1 MDERRPTREDAPD
14 ALVRGSAAI
23 PSDAMPRRRTWGRR
37 ALGVLAALVLL
48 TLANVLA
55 TLLLDPYGSLSEV
68 RWSEYRSVARGGID
82 TIVVGSSVS
91 ERSVDLRVLDGTLRA
106 KSFSL
111 SSSAQSLED
120 SYIGIEQAIRDHH
133 VKRAVLGV
141 DYASFSEGSYPN
153 ARMAYLLARCE
164 GQSLGYRASALW
176 GLMGSHEFVGTSQ
189 SLNFLFPW
197 AFNRVGMS
205 PRAVVQNLRQRLD
218 GTTQLEAAQE
228 RDPQWHYQ
236 GKGYGNYDFVIDYA
250 NAKELL
256 FSSQYGKKPFRED
269 TLDAL
274 RRICDLCRRNG
285 VELTVV
291 VAPCPTFNVLCYG
304 DYYPQQMPRA
314 QKIVT
319 DAGFRFL
326 DFNLARS
333 SAYVADESDFLDGEH
348 LNVSGAARFTKSFG
362 ELLARSEAGEGLS
375 QHFYSYDRWDEY
387 LASIDRLSAVT
398 LDEEPV
404 EGAVRVTATPYAGLG
419 RRVEYQFYV
428 GERGSDATELVRDWS
443 EDPVFDLPVTGH
455 GEKVVYV
462 RARLVGS
469 TAEFDRRSNVLVTY

>member
-1 MDERRPTREDAPD
+1 MDTDVVP
-14 ALVRGSAAI
+14 G
-23 PSDAMPRRRTWGRR
+23 RRRTWARR
-37 ALGVLAALVLL
+37 ALGTLVTLALL
-48 TLANVLA
+48 ALANVLA
-55 TLLLDPYGSLSEV
+55 TLLLDPYGSLSSV
-68 RWSEYRSVARGGID
+68 RWSEYRSMAGQDID

-91 ERSVDLRVLDGTLRA
+91 ERSLDLQVLDGTLGA
-106 KSFSL
+106 SSFSL

-133 VKRAVLGV
+133 VKRAILGV

-164 GQSLGYRASALW
+164 GQPLGYRARALW
-176 GLMGSHEFVGTSQ
+176 GLMSSHEFAGTSQ

-197 AFNRVGMS
+197 TFNRVGMG
-205 PRAVVQNLRQRLD
+205 PRAVSQNLRQRLG
-218 GTTQLEAAQE
+218 GTTQLEAVKQ
-228 RDPQWHYQ
+228 RDPNWHYQ
-236 GKGYGNYDFVIDYA
+236 GKGYGNYDFVIDYT

-256 FSSQYGKKPFRED
+256 FSSQYGRKPFRDD

-274 RRICDLCRRNG
+274 RRICDLCRSNG

-314 QKIVT
+314 QKVVT

-326 DFNLARS
+326 DFNLARG

-348 LNVSGAARFTKSFG
+348 LNANGAVRFTKAFG
-362 ELLARSEAGEGLS
+362 EFLARVETGQDVTSD
-375 QHFYSYDRWDEY
+375 FYSYDGWDEY
-387 LASIDRLSAVT
+387 LGSIDRLSAVT
-398 LDEEPV
+398 LDEEPGDGV
-404 EGAVRVTATPYAGLG
+404 VRVTATPYAGLG
-419 RRVEYQFYV
+419 RKVEYQYYV
-428 GERGSDATELVRDWS
+428 GERGSNDTALVRDWS
-443 EDPVFDLPVTGH
+443 EDPTFDLPVTGH

-469 TAEFDRRSNVLVTY
+469 TAEFDRRSNILVTY